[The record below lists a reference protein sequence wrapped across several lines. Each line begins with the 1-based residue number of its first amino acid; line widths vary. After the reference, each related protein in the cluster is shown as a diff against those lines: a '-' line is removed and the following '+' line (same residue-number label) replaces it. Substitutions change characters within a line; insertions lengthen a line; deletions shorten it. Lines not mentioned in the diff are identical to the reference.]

1 MAALPTVF
9 TGCPM
14 HGCYWRQETRSR
26 FDANHSVEAHLV
38 AAHGLRSCDRA
49 SDGAAL
55 TADERELFIRLG
67 TQLADIQADA
77 RGSLVELDLGTA
89 TATTRRRPRNAA

>member
-1 MAALPTVF
+1 MAALPTF

-14 HGCYWRQETRSR
+14 HGCYWRQESRSR

-38 AAHGLRSCDRA
+38 AAHGLRSCDR
-49 SDGAAL
+49 SSGGAAL
-55 TADERELFIRLG
+55 TYDEHELFIRLG

-77 RGSLVELDLGTA
+77 RGSLVELGLGT
-89 TATTRRRPRNAA
+89 TTEEPRRRPRKAA